1 MSVNYTRCPG
11 CGKHCPVDA
20 LSCEKGR
27 RIIHS
32 SESNSSDGYKMLYD
46 SIDDIDKDDD
56 NVIDDE
62 SSESHHGGCRGHRQH
77 CSHGGRHGH
86 GCHGKNMIHRF
97 ELNES
102 ASTEQQLLYK
112 LHKCIH
118 YLHQNT
124 PGRAGQGRILMMLD
138 KYGSITQRQLTELAG
153 VRSASLS
160 EILSKLEHR
169 GLIERSKN
177 ADDKRNIDVKLTDAG
192 KNAVTASRES
202 RLENEK
208 ELFSCLTEDEIDNL
222 SETLDKLINHWN
234 KDNK

>member
-11 CGKHCPVDA
+11 CGKHCPVDS

-32 SESNSSDGYKMLYD
+32 SESDSSDGYKMLYD
-46 SIDDIDKDDD
+46 SIDDIDKDD
-56 NVIDDE
+56 NVIDNE
-62 SSESHHGGCRGHRQH
+62 PSESHHGGCRGHRQH

-86 GCHGKNMIHRF
+86 GCHEKNIMHRF

-118 YLHQNT
+118 YLHHNT

-138 KYGSITQRQLTELAG
+138 KHGSITQRQLTDLAG

-192 KNAVTASRES
+192 KNAVTSSQDAR
-202 RLENEK
+202 RKNEK
-208 ELFSCLTEDEIDNL
+208 ELFSCLTEDEIEIF
-222 SETLDKLINHWN
+222 SKTLDKLINHWN
-234 KDNK
+234 KDN